1 MVVKKARVITILS
14 LCLCKFYDQGNIM
27 VEKARVPGK
36 IHIMSTIYH
45 SVFIRYDVLIGI
57 LQSMSAKLVLKSF
70 MTVRTD

>member
-1 MVVKKARVITILS
+1 MVVKKPRVL
-14 LCLCKFYDQGNIM
+14 
-27 VEKARVPGK
+27 GK
-36 IHIMSTIYH
+36 IHIMSTIYL